1 MNKSKS
7 LYWCEWCERD
17 HEMLAPGDVKAIY
30 SEVAKS
36 GRFPHGVADVRHI
49 EHAIGCDI
57 PSTAEFHRLV
67 NDYLIKQSGTKLTDG
82 QRLQRKRTR
91 DGLTQSQLGR
101 VLGVGKMAVRHY
113 ESGRTPLPKS
123 ALAWVNGE
131 NAPLGEK

>member
-1 MNKSKS
+1 MTA
-7 LYWCEWCERD
+7 YYCDWCEREHD
-17 HEMLAPGDVKAIY
+17 ELAPEQIKALY
-30 SEVAKS
+30 SRVTKH
-36 GRFPHGVADVRHI
+36 GTFPCGIADVRHV
-49 EHAIGCDI
+49 EHAIRADI

-113 ESGRTPLPKS
+113 ESGRTSLPKA
-123 ALAWVNGE
+123 ALAWVNG
-131 NAPLGEK
+131 ADALLGEK